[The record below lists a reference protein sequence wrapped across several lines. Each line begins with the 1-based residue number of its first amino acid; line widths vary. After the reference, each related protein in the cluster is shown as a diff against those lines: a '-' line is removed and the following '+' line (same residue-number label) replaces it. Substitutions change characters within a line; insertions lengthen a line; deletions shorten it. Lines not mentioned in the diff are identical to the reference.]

1 MAKKQPIPTKGN
13 LMALKKS
20 LSLAKLGYELMDRKR
35 NVLIRELM
43 EVIKN
48 VKQLRDELTTAYHQ
62 AYLAMQ
68 EANITLG
75 IVDEI
80 AKAIPLDEGL
90 DLTYRSVMGVD
101 IPRILYKPH
110 EVSVTYGIGS
120 TNTKFDYAYTRF
132 QKVRDLTITL
142 AEIDNS
148 AYRLASAIRKT
159 QKRAN
164 ALENIVIPELRE
176 NIKYITDALEEKERE
191 EFSRKKVIKRNLAAD
206 PDAAPIPR
214 SVPRLAE

>member
-13 LMALKKS
+13 LMSLRKS
-20 LSLAKLGYELMDRKR
+20 LALAGLGYELMDRKR

-43 EVIKN
+43 ETIRN

-90 DLTYRSVMGVD
+90 GLTFRSVMGVD
-101 IPRILYKPH
+101 IPIVLYEPH
-110 EVSVTYGIGS
+110 EVAITYGIGS
-120 TNTKFDYAYTRF
+120 TNTKFDYAYTKF
-132 QKVRDLTITL
+132 QKVRDLTIRL
-142 AEIDNS
+142 AEIDNG
-148 AYRLASAIRKT
+148 AYRLANAIRKT

-164 ALENIVIPELRE
+164 ALENIVIPELRDDV
-176 NIKYITDALEEKERE
+176 KYITDALEEKERE
-191 EFSRKKVIKRNLAAD
+191 EFSRKKVIKRTLAGK
-206 PDAAPIPR
+206 
-214 SVPRLAE
+214 